1 MYYLISNKDLAVVI
15 KATEGLS
22 DMAFNTGW
30 RIVSCQD
37 SILKCHDIA
46 FEMDIIVI
54 DNEELREILYQDNES
69 MDFYVRVV
77 RNKPVLPIY

>member
-1 MYYLISNKDLAVVI
+1 MFYVISNKTLAVII

-22 DMAFNTGW
+22 DKAFNTGW
-30 RIVSCQD
+30 RIVVCKD
-37 SILKCHDIA
+37 SIYKCKDEA
-46 FEMDIIVI
+46 KALGLIII
-54 DNEELREILYQDNES
+54 DNEELRDILYQDDES